1 MSRPTQDQKR
11 HAAQEEGRTQADREL
26 RRAVTRLLATPDF
39 RLYLA
44 HVVYGRCGLKRGNA
58 WRRDS
63 EIHRE
68 AARRDLAVELLG
80 ELAGIDPEG
89 FIRLEQEHVHRM
101 AQELDLATSTQE
113 RDDDP

>member
-1 MSRPTQDQKR
+1 MSRPTQDQARK
-11 HAAQEEGRTQADREL
+11 AAQDEGRTAADREL
-26 RRAVTRLLATPDF
+26 RRAVTALLARPEF
-39 RLYLA
+39 RLYMA

-101 AQELDLATSTQE
+101 AEELDLTPKTQELDDVA
-113 RDDDP
+113 